1 MSGEA
6 NHERKGADVDDMSDD
21 EAERLAAEAERWL
34 DDKERDDKRDDKRE
48 DTSEEKRDDKRE
60 EKGEAT
66 AESAEEKAT
75 EEAPLDEVEVREL
88 LRRALRPPAGAVAPS
103 LLSGVQKKLRTRSKG
118 KFYGDGWSTARSP
131 RSTYL
136 VTSALMLV
144 LLAFV
149 FLILLPWGGGALP

>member
-1 MSGEA
+1 MSGEEKE
-6 NHERKGADVDDMSDD
+6 ERKGADVDEMSDD
-21 EAERLAAEAERWL
+21 DAERLAAEAERWL
-34 DDKERDDKRDDKRE
+34 DEKEGDDRGEPKADNKDKAAENAE
-48 DTSEEKRDDKRE
+48 QAPSEEP
-60 EKGEAT
+60 
-66 AESAEEKAT
+66 
-75 EEAPLDEVEVREL
+75 PLDEVEVREL
-88 LRRALRPPAGAVAPS
+88 LRRALRPPAGSVAPS

-149 FLILLPWGGGALP
+149 FLILLPWGSGALP